1 MATPENQSQSKKSQ
15 SAKGSSKKAAVQ
27 TTGHAWD
34 GDIQEF
40 NNPLPNWWVWGFYA
54 TIVFT
59 IIYWVL
65 YPAWPVGR
73 DYTKGVMNDIEYT
86 TADGKTVKT
95 HWNTRALHEKDL
107 QQARAEQQQ
116 YLDQLASASIEDIAK
131 DEEKSKF
138 AYSMAKVLFA
148 DNCAACH
155 QTGGAG
161 VVGSYPNLA
170 DDDWLW
176 GGNVEQIKT
185 SITAGRKGYMPSFK
199 ASLNDTQIEDV
210 AEYVLSL
217 SKHKTDAAK
226 TARGKAIFNGQ
237 SGGCYY
243 CHTKAGSGMV
253 SMGSAN
259 LTDSVWTLANIP
271 AAEDLNAKKDQ
282 VETIIRNGVNRKM
295 PAWNERL
302 TDTQIKILSFYVHQL
317 GGGK

>member
-1 MATPENQSQSKKSQ
+1 MSTDSNKSQKSKKQ
-15 SAKGSSKKAAVQ
+15 AVQ

-40 NNPLPNWWVWGFYA
+40 NNPLPNWWVWAFYA
-54 TIVFT
+54 TVVFA
-59 IIYWVL
+59 IIYWVF

-73 DYTKGVMNDIEYT
+73 DYTKGVMNEVEYT
-86 TADGKTVKT
+86 TADGKEVKT
-95 HWNTRALHEKDL
+95 HWNTRVIYEKEL
-107 QQARAEQQQ
+107 QEAKAEQKK
-116 YLDQLASASIEDIAK
+116 YLDQLASASIEEIAK
-131 DEEKSKF
+131 DEEKSAF
-138 AYSMAKVLFA
+138 AYSMAKVIYA

-155 QTGGAG
+155 QPGGAG

-176 GGNVEQIKT
+176 GGSAAQIKT
-185 SITAGRKGYMPSFK
+185 SIADGRNGYMPSFK
-199 ASLNDTQIEDV
+199 ETLNDTQLDDV
-210 AEYVLSL
+210 TEYVLSL
-217 SKHKTDAAK
+217 SKHETDVAK
-226 TARGKAIFNGQ
+226 TARGKQIFNGQ

-259 LTDSVWTLANIP
+259 LTDSVWTLADIP
-271 AAEDLNAKKDQ
+271 AAENMNAKRAAVK
-282 VETIIRNGVNRKM
+282 EIIKNGVNRKM

-302 TDTQIKILSFYVHQL
+302 TDTQVKILAFYVHQL